1 MYYIQIFIVI
11 YSSLHG
17 FIKNQHNDQLPISLL
32 AELVDHYTGIRGVM
46 GSNPVQAWI
55 FSTLYFHYSLSGVHY
70 CDDLSHSRLLIR
82 SSNIWYSYIHSRSLK
97 GLLIHFSIPTNG
109 LLHAPL
115 FVNSK
120 VIIESLSSIIFCPL
134 LQSFKGS
141 FLKHSKTTLSRLSS
155 ITSNTPN
162 ASATTRGFVFHTV
175 SPSGKNDSN
184 AKVCDVPIEF
194 TNIDAT

>member
-17 FIKNQHNDQLPISLL
+17 FIKNQNNDQLPISLL

-55 FSTLYFHYSLSGVHY
+55 FFHAF
-70 CDDLSHSRLLIR
+70 SHSRLLIR

-109 LLHAPL
+109 LLHAL
-115 FVNSK
+115 LLVSSN
-120 VIIESLSSIIFCPL
+120 VIVERLSSIIFCLL

-155 ITSNTPN
+155 LTSNTPN

-184 AKVCDVPIEF
+184 AKVCDGPIEF

>member
-17 FIKNQHNDQLPISLL
+17 FIKNQNNDQLPISLL

-55 FSTLYFHYSLSGVHY
+55 FFHALFSLFLKWCLLLRRSLSFSFINSQFKY
-70 CDDLSHSRLLIR
+70 MIF
-82 SSNIWYSYIHSRSLK
+82 IYSQSFTK

-109 LLHAPL
+109 LLHAL
-115 FVNSK
+115 LLVNSK
-120 VIIESLSSIIFCPL
+120 VVMERLSSTDFCLL

-155 ITSNTPN
+155 LTSNTPN

>member
-1 MYYIQIFIVI
+1 MSWVQIL
-11 YSSLHG
+11 Y
-17 FIKNQHNDQLPISLL
+17 KPK
-32 AELVDHYTGIRGVM
+32 
-46 GSNPVQAWI
+46 I
-55 FSTLYFHYSLSGVHY
+55 FSTLYFHYCLSSVHY
-70 CDDLSHSRLLIR
+70 CDDLSHSPLLIH
-82 SSNIWYSYIHSRSLK
+82 SSNIWYLCIYSCSLK
-97 GLLIHFSIPTNG
+97 GLLIHFSLPTNG
-109 LLHAPL
+109 LLHAL
-115 FVNSK
+115 LVNSK
-120 VIIESLSSIIFCPL
+120 VTVERLSSIIFCLL

-155 ITSNTPN
+155 LTSNTPN

>member
-1 MYYIQIFIVI
+1 MIFI
-11 YSSLHG
+11 YSQSFTKG
-17 FIKNQHNDQLPISLL
+17 T
-32 AELVDHYTGIRGVM
+32 V
-46 GSNPVQAWI
+46 NPLQ
-55 FSTLYFHYSLSGVHY
+55 
-70 CDDLSHSRLLIR
+70 
-82 SSNIWYSYIHSRSLK
+82 YSY
-97 GLLIHFSIPTNG
+97 G
-109 LLHAPL
+109 LLHAL
-115 FVNSK
+115 LLVNSK
-120 VIIESLSSIIFCPL
+120 VVMERLSSTDFCLL

-155 ITSNTPN
+155 LTSNTPN